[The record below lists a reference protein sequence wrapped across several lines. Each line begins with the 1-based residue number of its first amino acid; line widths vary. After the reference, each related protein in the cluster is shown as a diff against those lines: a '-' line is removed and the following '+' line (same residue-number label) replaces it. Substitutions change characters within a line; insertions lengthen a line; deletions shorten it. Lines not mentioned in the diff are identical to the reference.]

1 MLQDEKGA
9 KDWVVPG
16 LKEFKTILNDKPKVS
31 MPEHVTDH
39 DEFPDEPEANTPDG
53 LIPGSWLKEDGTR
66 QIIVWDLDFE
76 KRYKLV
82 DNHILVEQE
91 VF

>member
-1 MLQDEKGA
+1 MLQDEKST

-16 LKEFKTILNDKPKVS
+16 LKEFKTILDTKPKVKA
-31 MPEHVTDH
+31 PEHVTDH

-53 LIPGSWLKEDGTR
+53 LVPNSYMENGIRKV
-66 QIIVWDLDFE
+66 IVWDLDE
-76 KRYKLV
+76 ETRYKLIDGKV
-82 DNHILVEQE
+82 LLKEQ